1 MSKSRLSGMPRKI
14 RTPVPQEVRN
24 KLLVYCKH
32 ECCVCN
38 ARIGRN
44 EIHHIN
50 GDPSDNREENLVPL
64 CPNCHSQADDG
75 LFKEKELLMYKEA
88 KIKKVGIKAL
98 LEQKEIPPK
107 KFTDL
112 FSMKLDELTKS
123 LEALERRPYISEVND
138 KIDELIML
146 LKERIEK
153 WDVPSVRYGTRE
165 LFLKLYKYSR
175 EEKIRTNL
183 YAIFKDLFRFAY
195 SQRKHIL
202 GNMILVFY
210 FIWLKTWTSDYDID
224 KAEKCCDIL
233 LRLGSDFL
241 DKDLIIAKD
250 CLNQIDN
257 AAGDMFEPEILSREI
272 IFGAIVA
279 KKKNENK
286 EMNEFFKTIVNYIR
300 WNDEYACDEGDFS
313 YLLGGLDYAESI
325 QNEYGVDIKELKK
338 DYMLPIVQQH
348 MNEKIDGYV
357 GYLTSEEYDKTYREF
372 EVEELV
378 KLILSFER
386 INPKVSD
393 EINER
398 IKKAKNKD
406 LEREFNEIIRQNNFL
421 RKVFRGSKM
430 ITTLKELIN
439 FLKESSDLS
448 NLGVGITTYGPSW
461 IDFQSKLNDRDK
473 EDLKKLAKKWKIS
486 DDSEF
491 EIEDTR
497 MSFLMDSIVYIEKK
511 NRMERL
517 ILFLEDINKR
527 FKVKSITT
535 GISFYFR

>member
-1 MSKSRLSGMPRKI
+1 MSKNRLFGMPRKI
-14 RTPVPQEVRN
+14 RTLVPQEVRN

-32 ECCVCN
+32 ECCICD

-50 GDPSDNREENLVPL
+50 GDPSDNREENLIPL
-64 CPNCHSQADDG
+64 CPNCHSQAEG
-75 LFKEKELLMYKEA
+75 GIFKEKELLMYKEA
-88 KIKKVGIKAL
+88 KIKKIGIKAL
-98 LEQKEIPPK
+98 LEQKDTPPR

-112 FSMKLDELTKS
+112 FSMKLNEITKS
-123 LEALERRPYISEVND
+123 LEGKLYLKLDDE
-138 KIDELIML
+138 IDELIKL
-146 LKERIEK
+146 LKEQIEK

-165 LFLKLYKYSR
+165 LFLKLYEYSGKN
-175 EEKIRTNL
+175 KILTNL
-183 YAIFKDLFRFAY
+183 YTIFKDLFRFAY
-195 SQRKHIL
+195 YQRKHIL
-202 GNMILVFY
+202 GNMIGVF
-210 FIWLKTWTSDYDID
+210 FRVWLETWTSDYDIE
-224 KAEKCCDIL
+224 KAEKSCDIL
-233 LRLGSDFL
+233 LRLGLDFL
-241 DKDLIIAKD
+241 DKDLSVAKD

-272 IFGAIVA
+272 IFGAIVLME
-279 KKKNENK
+279 KNENK
-286 EMNEFFKTIVNYIR
+286 EMDNFFNKIIDYIK
-300 WNDEYACDEGDFS
+300 WNDKYAWDAEYFS
-313 YLLGGLDYAESI
+313 YLLDGLDYAEFI

-357 GYLTSEEYDKTYREF
+357 GYLISEEYDKTYREF
-372 EVEELV
+372 EVEELA

-406 LEREFNEIIRQNNFL
+406 LEREFNEIIGQNNFL
-421 RKVFRGSKM
+421 KKVFRGSKM
-430 ITTLKELIN
+430 ITTLKELVN

-448 NLGVGITTYGPSW
+448 NLGVGITTYGLSW

-473 EDLKKLAKKWKIS
+473 EDLKKLAEKWKII